1 MLAPP
6 GYNLI
11 MQRRCAMAIDLIA
24 TQTDLITG
32 EELAQMGDIGPC
44 ELVRGRIVSM
54 SPTGDEHGGVEIL
67 IGSALLAFV
76 KTHNLGRVRV
86 GEVGVYVERDPDIV
100 RGADAIFISHER
112 YAQKQSSSYLDV
124 APELVVE
131 ILSPNDAWSK
141 VMQKLREYFAI
152 GVRLIWVADPATRT
166 VFAYRSITDVREFTA
181 QDELPGDD
189 VLPGFVV
196 PVAQL
201 FED

>member
-1 MLAPP
+1 
-6 GYNLI
+6 
-11 MQRRCAMAIDLIA
+11 MAVDLIA

-54 SPTGDEHGGVEIL
+54 SPTGDAHGGYEGNFYYAIRL
-67 IGSALLAFV
+67 FV
-76 KTHNLGRVRV
+76 DAHKLGKVRV
-86 GEVGVYVERDPDIV
+86 GEVGIYVARNPDTV
-100 RGADAIFISHER
+100 CGADAIFISHER

-124 APELVVE
+124 GPELVVE

-166 VFAYRSITDVREFTA
+166 VFAYRSITDVREFTT

>member
-1 MLAPP
+1 VQLY
-6 GYNLI
+6 GSKEV
-11 MQRRCAMAIDLIA
+11 RAMAVDLIA

-32 EELAQMGDIGPC
+32 EEMAQMGDIGPC
-44 ELVRGRIVSM
+44 ELVRGIIVPVSHA
-54 SPTGDEHGGVEIL
+54 GDVHGGCEANFCYELRLFID
-67 IGSALLAFV
+67 AH
-76 KTHNLGRVRV
+76 KLGKVRV
-86 GEVGVYVERDPDIV
+86 GEVGIYVARNPDTV